1 MAGAIQLTE
10 VDFEQIKLNLVDY
23 LKSTK
28 QFTDYD
34 FEGSNLQV
42 ILNLIA
48 YQAQLNAYSTNM
60 IANESFLASAT
71 LRNNVVS
78 SARGVGYTP
87 TSAKSATS
95 IVTFT
100 YNLLE
105 SNFPGGYPQYLELE
119 PGMVFSTGSGN
130 NNFIFNVIEPQT
142 APIGTDG
149 TVVFLNTTVYE
160 GTYLNAEFTVDL
172 SNYNQ
177 KFVLDNT
184 DIDISTIRVEVQ
196 PNPTEDYTVFYEQ
209 ANNLVKVGANSNVYW
224 VEEVGERKYELTF
237 GDGYFGSALK
247 DGAKIHVTYLVTS
260 GTLANGINALN
271 NFSYTGRTVS
281 SDGEKVTS
289 ITPVLNEAS
298 VTAGAANIESIVSV
312 KFNAPKS
319 YAAQNRAVT
328 TSDYETIVR
337 QIYPAVSDIYVYG
350 GEELRVPEY
359 GRVFIAIKP
368 TTGYSLSNVTK
379 KFIKD
384 SLNDYRVA
392 SLQVDI
398 TDPSILFLEIDTV
411 VFYDNRATIK
421 DTSSINSE
429 VKKTLSGYFLS
440 EAIDRFGGAA
450 RYSRIVSAIDDADSS
465 ITRNTTKLVMRKDIT
480 IAENTPASYEIC
492 FEQTLKLNSQ
502 QSVIYSSGF
511 QLLQNGVNDGR
522 TYYFEDDTKGGVY
535 LFYLNE
541 QNEKV
546 VTNSTFGTVD
556 YDEGEVMLGYTTPV
570 TFVGTST
577 VGSVIQIRGI
587 PNEQDVVA
595 KQSVYMELD
604 VASSSITTLVDTN
617 LLSS

>member
-10 VDFEQIKLNLVDY
+10 VDFEQIKLNLIDY

-78 SARGVGYTP
+78 SARAVGYTP

-95 IVTFT
+95 IATFT
-100 YNLLE
+100 YSLRNID
-105 SNFPGGYPQYLELE
+105 FPGGYPQYLELE
-119 PGMVFSTGSGN
+119 PGMVFSTGSGG

-142 APIGTDG
+142 APVGTDG

-160 GTYLNAEFTVDL
+160 GTYVDSKFTVDL
-172 SNYNQ
+172 SDYNQ
-177 KFVLDNT
+177 KFVLNNT

-247 DGAKIHVTYLVTS
+247 DGAKIHVTYLVTN
-260 GTLANGINALN
+260 GTLANGINASN
-271 NFSYTGRTVS
+271 NFAYTGRTIT
-281 SDGEKVTS
+281 SDGQRISVS
-289 ITPVLNEAS
+289 PVLNDAT
-298 VTAGAANIESIVSV
+298 VTAGGANIESIVSV

-319 YAAQNRAVT
+319 YASQNRAVT
-328 TSDYETIVR
+328 TGDYETIIR

-350 GEELRVPEY
+350 GEELKIPEY
-359 GRVFIAIKP
+359 GRIFVAIKP

-379 KFIKD
+379 KYIKD

-398 TDPSILFLEIDTV
+398 TDPEILFLEIDTV

-465 ITRNTTKLVMRKDIT
+465 ITRNTTKLVMRKDIA
-480 IAENTPASYEIC
+480 IALNTPASYEIC
-492 FEQTLKLNSQ
+492 FEQTLDLNSQ
-502 QSVIYSSGF
+502 QAVVYSSGF

-522 TYYFEDDTKGGVY
+522 VYYFEDDTKGGIY
-535 LFYLNE
+535 LFYLTE

-546 VTNSTFGTVD
+546 VTNTDFGTVD
-556 YDEGEVMLGYTTPV
+556 YDQGEVMLGYTTPV

-577 VGSVIQIRGI
+577 IGSVIQIRGI

-595 KQSVYMELD
+595 KQSVYLELD
-604 VASSSITTLVDTN
+604 VASSSVTTLVDTN